1 MYGDLDDVESMHR
14 AVQDATVV
22 FGVTDFWQHIEDPQV
37 QRQAAES
44 GEPIN
49 AIAFKRE
56 IAQGQVCASAA

>member
-1 MYGDLDDVESMHR
+1 MRR

-22 FGVTDFWQHIEDPQV
+22 FGVTDFWQHLKDPQV

-49 AIAFKRE
+49 AIAFERE
-56 IAQGQVCASAA
+56 IAQGQVCASAV